1 MLRKKTHVKRLLK
14 KKTYGLWSTLT
25 GCEFITSSNA
35 VEKKQY

>member
-1 MLRKKTHVKRLLK
+1 MKKNSWETFIEEKN
-14 KKTYGLWSTLT
+14 LWSTLT